1 MALIGIARIR
11 NAMQSCETMHNSLG
25 LNYKFAARA
34 QIFREFSGAEN
45 WPESASAKGLHN
57 GEGWCPPPRTY
68 PHRAPPGPGGRTES
82 AMQAKA
88 GMRLRLKSD
97 FHSLLCTLYE

>member
-45 WPESASAKGLHN
+45 CN
-57 GEGWCPPPRTY
+57 GELT
-68 PHRAPPGPGGRTES
+68 
-82 AMQAKA
+82 
-88 GMRLRLKSD
+88 
-97 FHSLLCTLYE
+97 